1 MQQITS
7 IINGFLKDQPK
18 ANKIGCAV
26 ILAILALP
34 VILILLPL
42 IIWKT
47 ISFLTYIKVDEEPSK
62 QDYVKRAEWLREKV
76 IVAPDELI
84 NAMPSAVGSHYQ
96 GEWAIYSLAMT
107 SMSLVNISKLYPE
120 YTETYRQDIK
130 KMIDITMSPAIQ
142 AYDAQQWGESPLES
156 LDGKN
161 DHMSYLSLLA
171 WMITNYKFIGGDT
184 EYDDLLH
191 RICEALHRRMLAAPD
206 LNLKTFPRTPI
217 FIPDMMV
224 TIVALNNYA
233 QLYDGKYADMVQ
245 RWLDKAKTEWID
257 QRTGLLAA
265 MIYDNSKSNGK
276 FSVCG
281 SYAGLT
287 CYFLSLVDEKFA
299 YQQYQCMKQHFAW
312 EGFITGI
319 KEYKGQSKW
328 LDFHIDAGPLLFG
341 YSPSGTAFAVGCA
354 TYYEDWQ
361 FRNGLLRTAELAA
374 TTIYG
379 RKQRHYLLGGYV
391 PVGEAITLAM
401 KTHHRTYQHAKLKY

>member
-1 MQQITS
+1 MKRIRS
-7 IINGFLKDQPK
+7 ILNAFLKDQPK

-26 ILAILALP
+26 ILAVLSLP
-34 VILILLPL
+34 VILLLLPL
-42 IIWKT
+42 LLWKS
-47 ISFLTYIKVDEEPSK
+47 ISFITYSKVEKEPCQQDYIKRV
-62 QDYVKRAEWLREKV
+62 EWLREKV
-76 IVAPDELI
+76 IVAPEELI

-107 SMSLVNISKLYPE
+107 TMSLVNISKLYPE

-130 KMIDITMSPAIQ
+130 HMIDITMSPVIQ
-142 AYDAQQWGESPLES
+142 EYGALQWGELPLES
-156 LDGKN
+156 LDGSK

-171 WMITNYKFIGGDT
+171 WMITNYKFIGGDAQ
-184 EYDDLLH
+184 YDDLLH
-191 RICEALHRRMLAAPD
+191 RICEALHRRMLEAPD
-206 LNLKTFPRTPI
+206 LNLRTFPRTPI

-233 QLYDGKYADMVQ
+233 QLYDGRYADMVL

-265 MIYDNSKSNGK
+265 MIYDNSKSKGK

-287 CYFLSLVDEKFA
+287 CYYLSLVDEEFA
-299 YQQYQCMKQHFAW
+299 YQQYQSMKQHFAS

-319 KEYKGQSKW
+319 KEYKGRSNW

-341 YSPSGTAFAVGCA
+341 FSPSGTAFAVGCA
-354 TYYEDWQ
+354 TYFEDWQ

-379 RKQRHYLLGGYV
+379 HKKRHYLLGSYV

-401 KTHHRTYQHAKLKY
+401 KTHYHI

>member
-1 MQQITS
+1 MERITP
-7 IINGFLKDQPK
+7 ILDAFLEDQPK

-34 VILILLPL
+34 VILILFPL

-47 ISFLTYIKVDEEPSK
+47 ISFLTYIKVDKEPCQ
-62 QDYVKRAEWLREKV
+62 QDYIQRAEWLRTKV
-76 IVAPDELI
+76 IVAPEELI
-84 NAMPSAVGSHYQ
+84 NAMPSAVGSHFQ

-107 SMSLVNISKLYPE
+107 SMSLVNISHLYPE
-120 YTETYRQDIK
+120 YTETYQQDIK

-142 AYDAQQWGESPLES
+142 AYDAQQWDESPLES
-156 LDGKN
+156 LDGNK

-171 WMITNYKFIGGDT
+171 WMITNYKFIGGDAQ
-184 EYDDLLH
+184 YDDLLH
-191 RICEALHRRMLAAPD
+191 RICEALHRRMLEAPD
-206 LNLKTFPRTPI
+206 LNLRTFPRTPI

-224 TIVALNNYA
+224 TIVALHNYA
-233 QLYDGKYADMVQ
+233 HLYDGQYADMVQ

-265 MIYDNSKSNGK
+265 TIYDQSTGD

-287 CYFLSLVDEKFA
+287 CYYLSLVDEEFA
-299 YQQYQCMKQHFAW
+299 YQQYLCMKQHFAQG
-312 EGFITGI
+312 GFITGI
-319 KEYKGQSKW
+319 KEYKGRANW

-341 YSPSGTAFAVGCA
+341 YSPSGTAFTVGCA

-379 RKQRHYLLGGYV
+379 RKQRHYLLGSYV

-401 KTHHRTYQHAKLKY
+401 KTHHKSNQQAL

>member
-1 MQQITS
+1 MERITP
-7 IINGFLKDQPK
+7 ILDAFLEDQPK

-47 ISFLTYIKVDEEPSK
+47 ISFLTYIKVDKEPCQ
-62 QDYVKRAEWLREKV
+62 QDYIQRAEWLRTKV
-76 IVAPDELI
+76 IVAPEELI
-84 NAMPSAVGSHYQ
+84 NAMPSAVGSHFQ

-107 SMSLVNISKLYPE
+107 SMSLVNISHLYPE
-120 YTETYRQDIK
+120 YTETYQQDIK

-142 AYDAQQWGESPLES
+142 AYDAQQWDESPLES
-156 LDGKN
+156 LDGNK

-206 LNLKTFPRTPI
+206 LNLKTFPNNPI

-224 TIVALNNYA
+224 TIVALHNYA
-233 QLYDGKYADMVQ
+233 HLYDGQYADMVQ

-265 MIYDNSKSNGK
+265 TIYDQSTGD

-287 CYFLSLVDEKFA
+287 CYYLSLVDEKFA
-299 YQQYQCMKQHFAW
+299 YQQYLCMKQHFAQ

-319 KEYKGQSKW
+319 KEYKGRANW

-379 RKQRHYLLGGYV
+379 RKQRHYLLGSYV

-401 KTHHRTYQHAKLKY
+401 KTHHKSNQQAL

>member
-1 MQQITS
+1 MRHITS
-7 IINGFLKDQPK
+7 IINGFFKNQPK

-47 ISFLTYIKVDEEPSK
+47 ITFLTYIKVDEEPCK

-76 IVAPDELI
+76 IVAPEELI

-107 SMSLVNISKLYPE
+107 SMSLVNISHLYPE

-156 LDGKN
+156 LDGNK

-184 EYDDLLH
+184 EYDELLH

-245 RWLDKAKTEWID
+245 RWLDKTKTEWID

-265 MIYDNSKSNGK
+265 MIYDNSRSKGK
-276 FSVCG
+276 FYVCG

-287 CYFLSLVDEKFA
+287 CYYLSLVDEEFA
-299 YQQYQCMKQHFAW
+299 YQQYQCMKQHFAQ

-319 KEYKGQSKW
+319 KEYKGRANW

-379 RKQRHYLLGGYV
+379 HKQRHYLLGGYV

-401 KTHHRTYQHAKLKY
+401 KTHHRTYQHAKL

>member
-1 MQQITS
+1 MQYITS

-26 ILAILALP
+26 ILAVLLLP

-42 IIWKT
+42 VIWKT
-47 ISFLTYIKVDEEPSK
+47 ISCLTYIKVDEEPCK

-76 IVAPDELI
+76 IVAPEELI
-84 NAMPSAVGSHYQ
+84 YAMPSAVGSHYQ

-107 SMSLVNISKLYPE
+107 SMSLVNISHLYPE
-120 YTETYRQDIK
+120 YTEVYRQDIK
-130 KMIDITMSPAIQ
+130 HMIDITMSPVIQ
-142 AYDAQQWGESPLES
+142 EYDAQQWGESPLES
-156 LDGKN
+156 LDGNK

-171 WMITNYKFIGGDT
+171 WMITNYKFIGGNT

-191 RICEALHRRMLAAPD
+191 RICEALHRRMLASPD
-206 LNLKTFPRTPI
+206 LNLKTFPYTPI

-233 QLYDGKYADMVQ
+233 QLYDGKYADIVQ

-265 MIYDNSKSNGK
+265 MIYNNSQSRGK

-287 CYFLSLVDEKFA
+287 CYYLSLVDEKFA
-299 YQQYQCMKQHFAW
+299 YQQYQSMKQHFAS

-319 KEYKGQSKW
+319 KEYKGRTSW

-354 TYYEDWQ
+354 TYFEDWS

-379 RKQRHYLLGGYV
+379 HKQRHYLLGSYV

-401 KTHHRTYQHAKLKY
+401 KTHHHIQ

>member
-1 MQQITS
+1 MERITS
-7 IINGFLKDQPK
+7 ILDAFLEDQPK

-34 VILILLPL
+34 VILILFPL

-47 ISFLTYIKVDEEPSK
+47 ISFLTYIKVDKEPCH
-62 QDYVKRAEWLREKV
+62 QDYIQRAEWLRAKV
-76 IVAPDELI
+76 IVAPEELI

-107 SMSLVNISKLYPE
+107 SMSLVNISHLYPE
-120 YTETYRQDIK
+120 YTKTYQQYIK

-142 AYDAQQWGESPLES
+142 AYDAQEWGESPLES
-156 LDGKN
+156 LDGNK

-206 LNLKTFPRTPI
+206 LNLKTFPNNPI

-233 QLYDGKYADMVQ
+233 QLYDGQYADMVQ
-245 RWLDKAKTEWID
+245 RWMDKAKTEWID

-265 MIYDNSKSNGK
+265 TIYDQSTGD

-287 CYFLSLVDEKFA
+287 CYYLSLVDEAFA
-299 YQQYQCMKQHFAW
+299 YQQYQCMKQHFAE

-319 KEYKGQSKW
+319 KEYKGRANW

-379 RKQRHYLLGGYV
+379 HKQRHYLLGSYV

-401 KTHHRTYQHAKLKY
+401 KTHHKSNQQPL

>member
-7 IINGFLKDQPK
+7 IINGFLKNQPK
-18 ANKIGCAV
+18 ANKIGCAA

-47 ISFLTYIKVDEEPSK
+47 ITFLTYIKVDEEPSK

-76 IVAPDELI
+76 IVAPEELI

-130 KMIDITMSPAIQ
+130 KMIDITMSPTIQ

-156 LDGKN
+156 LDGN
-161 DHMSYLSLLA
+161 EDHMSYLSLLA

-217 FIPDMMV
+217 FIPDMIV

-233 QLYDGKYADMVQ
+233 QLYDGKYADIVQ

-265 MIYDNSKSNGK
+265 MIYNNSQSRGK

-287 CYFLSLVDEKFA
+287 CYYLSLVDEKFA
-299 YQQYQCMKQHFAW
+299 YQQYQSMKQHFAS

-319 KEYKGQSKW
+319 KEYKGRSNW

-341 YSPSGTAFAVGCA
+341 FSPSGTAFAIGCA
-354 TYYEDWQ
+354 TYYDDWQ

-379 RKQRHYLLGGYV
+379 HKQHHYLLGGYV

-401 KTHHRTYQHAKLKY
+401 KTHHRTYQHAKL

>member
-1 MQQITS
+1 MQHITS

-26 ILAILALP
+26 ILAVLALP

-84 NAMPSAVGSHYQ
+84 SAMPSAVGSHYQ

-107 SMSLVNISKLYPE
+107 SMSLVNISHLYPE
-120 YTETYRQDIK
+120 YTEVYRQDIK
-130 KMIDITMSPAIQ
+130 KMIDITMSPTIQ

-156 LDGKN
+156 LDGNK

-171 WMITNYKFIGGDT
+171 WMITNYKFIGGDA

-206 LNLKTFPRTPI
+206 LNLKTFPDTPI

-233 QLYDGKYADMVQ
+233 QLYDGKYADIVQ

-265 MIYDNSKSNGK
+265 MIYNNSKSKGK

-287 CYFLSLVDEKFA
+287 CYYLSLVDEKFA
-299 YQQYQCMKQHFAW
+299 YQQYQCMKQHFAQ

-319 KEYKGQSKW
+319 KEYKGRANW

-354 TYYEDWQ
+354 TYYDDWQ

-379 RKQRHYLLGGYV
+379 HKQRHYLLGGYV

-401 KTHHRTYQHAKLKY
+401 KTHYKHTN

>member
-1 MQQITS
+1 
-7 IINGFLKDQPK
+7 
-18 ANKIGCAV
+18 
-26 ILAILALP
+26 
-34 VILILLPL
+34 
-42 IIWKT
+42 
-47 ISFLTYIKVDEEPSK
+47 
-62 QDYVKRAEWLREKV
+62 
-76 IVAPDELI
+76 
-84 NAMPSAVGSHYQ
+84 MPSAVGSHYQ

-107 SMSLVNISKLYPE
+107 SMSLVNISHLYPE

-142 AYDAQQWGESPLES
+142 AYDAQEWGESPLES
-156 LDGKN
+156 LDGNK

-206 LNLKTFPRTPI
+206 LNLRTFPRTPI

-233 QLYDGKYADMVQ
+233 QLYDGQYADMVQ
-245 RWLDKAKTEWID
+245 RWMDKAKTEWID

-265 MIYDNSKSNGK
+265 MIYDNSQSKGK

-287 CYFLSLVDEKFA
+287 CYYLSLVDEEFA
-299 YQQYQCMKQHFAW
+299 YQQYQSMKQHFAE

-319 KEYKGQSKW
+319 KEYKGRANW

-379 RKQRHYLLGGYV
+379 HKQRHYLLGSYV

-401 KTHHRTYQHAKLKY
+401 KTHHTSNQQPL